1 MIHINLLPGSAPKK
15 KRKSGAIPLPVGGG
29 KSKVNMPQFDR
40 VLMTAIGM
48 WVAGVALILWMH
60 FSVSGRL
67 QAATIEEERLV
78 ADTARLQAQLAQN
91 RLLMG
96 KRDTVSAKL
105 TIIQELDAGRYNWAH
120 LFDEIS
126 RAVPDYTWLVNISPI
141 DSDVPGPSF
150 LIEGRMGNAF
160 ALPKFMQALE
170 ASPFISNVSL
180 RASAPVV
187 EDGKEVY
194 SFLVEA
200 RYEEP
205 TVDVITTVPLF
216 AGEQLTD
223 SVPPAAT
230 AAAPATPAAP
240 TTAGRN

>member
-29 KSKVNMPQFDR
+29 KSKVSMPQFDR
-40 VLMTAIGM
+40 VLATAIGM

-91 RLLMG
+91 RQLMG

-120 LFDEIS
+120 LLDEIS
-126 RAVPDYTWLVNISPI
+126 RAVPDYTWLTNIGPR
-141 DSDVPGPSF
+141 DSEDPRPAF

-170 ASPFISNVSL
+170 ASPFISNVTL
-180 RASAPVV
+180 RASAPVD
-187 EDGKEVY
+187 ENGKPVY
-194 SFLVEA
+194 SFIVEA
-200 RYEEP
+200 TYEDP
-205 TVDVITTVPLF
+205 PLDVITTVPLF
-216 AGEQLTD
+216 AGEQLSD
-223 SVPPAAT
+223 SVMPP
-230 AAAPATPAAP
+230 AAAPATPTAP
-240 TTAGRN
+240 ATAGRN